1 MERVVDFIRNYGSV
15 DAPVTNHEIA
25 AHLRKREVDIRK
37 LINQARC
44 EGYPIC
50 SCTKGYFYSTNKADI
65 VETIHSLNSRTI
77 AVGKAIS
84 GLLTNL
90 NRVEDNEDD

>member
-1 MERVVDFIRNYGSV
+1 MERVVDFIRNYGSFE
-15 DAPVTNHEIA
+15 APVTNREIA
-25 AHLRKREVDIRK
+25 AHLRTSEPAIRA

-50 SCTKGYFYSTNKADI
+50 SCGKGYFYSTNKADI

-90 NRVEDNEDD
+90 NRVEEE